1 MKMMTRGQT
10 KMNEQVDLT
19 PAVVDLFLYAGDD
32 EIFQVSFVDENNTAI
47 DVSLFT
53 WTSQIRQTRNSTD
66 SVDIS
71 IDTTEASTGIL
82 TLTVSGTVTRDLP
95 RVSYWD
101 LQYVPSDSE
110 NPSTILQG
118 TVNCKL
124 DVTR

>member
-1 MKMMTRGQT
+1 
-10 KMNEQVDLT
+10 MNEQVDLT